1 MKAKLPDNDSNLA
14 LLEDFVDVEIVVT
27 DLDGTL
33 IDGTDSIKD
42 NIRKKK
48 KYMDGNHALEKARK

>member
-42 NIRKKK
+42 NIRK
-48 KYMDGNHALEKARK
+48 NNTETETTP